1 MNLIV
6 TTAAFADY
14 SCEWGDNFGALE
26 DSRYGSGVSPCPQ
39 SNMGSPQLY
48 DSADYKKNQAT
59 SLKVKGNLSYPNE
72 EYGSGE
78 LAELSTQEISLDLHN
93 LIDDSQ
99 FSEGFIQGIESLSV
113 DKPTAPRGL
122 GVNMYNPLAY
132 LPQPVHGATQFD
144 RQYHDRPPHT
154 PIKEEPQ
161 DSSHPELQPHEY
173 SSCARVGAAV
183 AAAAAASYGA
193 TAGGG
198 YPSAVPPY
206 NMTPTTV
213 PGADSLCRSPLK
225 SPTGGKMMPGCKKNV
240 DKSSDEYK
248 RRRERNNI
256 AVRKSREKAKA
267 RSRETE
273 ERVKKLVMDND
284 RLHKKCELLSKE
296 VAVFHSMFANVHC
309 LPDHVQRE
317 LRKQMEAFSQQH
329 QHLVNM

>member
-1 MNLIV
+1 MVVNLIG

-39 SNMGSPQLY
+39 SNMESPQLY
-48 DSADYKKNQAT
+48 DSSDYKKSAAA
-59 SLKVKGNLSYPNE
+59 SLKVKASLSAYSSNE
-72 EYGSGE
+72 EYGE
-78 LAELSTQEISLDLHN
+78 LDLNAPEISLDLHN

-99 FSEGFIQGIESLSV
+99 FSEGFIQGIEGLTV
-113 DKPTAPRGL
+113 DKSPAPRGL

-144 RQYHDRPPHT
+144 RQYQDRGAHDHL

-161 DSSHPELQPHEY
+161 ESTHPELQPHEY
-173 SSCARVGAAV
+173 SSCARVGAA
-183 AAAAAASYGA
+183 AAAAGYGA
-193 TAGGG
+193 AAG
-198 YPSAVPPY
+198 YPTGVPAY
-206 NMTPTTV
+206 SNMTPTTV

-225 SPTGGKMMPGCKKNV
+225 SPTGGKMMCNKKNV

-256 AVRKSREKAKA
+256 AVRKSREKAKM
-267 RSRETE
+267 RTRETE

>member
-1 MNLIV
+1 M
-6 TTAAFADY
+6 
-14 SCEWGDNFGALE
+14 E
-26 DSRYGSGVSPCPQ
+26 
-39 SNMGSPQLY
+39 SPQLY
-48 DSADYKKNQAT
+48 DSSDYKKGAAA
-59 SLKVKGNLSYPNE
+59 SLKVKGNLSAYSNE
-72 EYGSGE
+72 EYGD
-78 LAELSTQEISLDLHN
+78 LAELNAPEISLDLHN

-99 FSEGFIQGIESLSV
+99 FSEGFIQGIEGLSV
-113 DKPTAPRGL
+113 DKSPAPRGL

-132 LPQPVHGATQFD
+132 LPQPVHGASQFD
-144 RQYHDRPPHT
+144 RQYQDRGGHDHL

-161 DSSHPELQPHEY
+161 ESPHPELQPHEY
-173 SSCARVGAAV
+173 SSCARVGAAAAAAGYG
-183 AAAAAASYGA
+183 AAAAA
-193 TAGGG
+193 G
-198 YPSAVPPY
+198 YPTGVPAY
-206 NMTPTTV
+206 SNMTPTTV

-256 AVRKSREKAKA
+256 A
-267 RSRETE
+267 
-273 ERVKKLVMDND
+273 KLVMDND

>member
-1 MNLIV
+1 M
-6 TTAAFADY
+6 
-14 SCEWGDNFGALE
+14 E
-26 DSRYGSGVSPCPQ
+26 
-39 SNMGSPQLY
+39 SPQLY
-48 DSADYKKNQAT
+48 DSSDYKKSVAA
-59 SLKVKGNLSYPNE
+59 LKAKGALSYPNE
-72 EYGSGE
+72 EYD
-78 LAELSTQEISLDLHN
+78 LAELNAPEISLDLRN

-99 FSEGFIQGIESLSV
+99 FNDGFIQGIEGLSV
-113 DKPTAPRGL
+113 DKSAPPRGL

-144 RQYHDRPPHT
+144 RHYHEQGHDNT
-154 PIKEEPQ
+154 SIKEEP
-161 DSSHPELQPHEY
+161 SENSHPDLQPHEY
-173 SSCARVGAAV
+173 SSCARVGAT
-183 AAAAAASYGA
+183 ASGYAA
-193 TAGGG
+193 TAA
-198 YPSAVPPY
+198 YPVPY
-206 NMTPTTV
+206 SNMTPTTV
-213 PGADSLCRSPLK
+213 NGSDDLSLCGSPLRSPT
-225 SPTGGKMMPGCKKNV
+225 SGKIMPGCKKNV

-273 ERVKKLVMDND
+273 ERVKKLIMDND

-317 LRKQMEAFSQQH
+317 LRKQMEGFSQQH

>member
-1 MNLIV
+1 M
-6 TTAAFADY
+6 
-14 SCEWGDNFGALE
+14 E
-26 DSRYGSGVSPCPQ
+26 
-39 SNMGSPQLY
+39 SPQLY
-48 DSADYKKNQAT
+48 DSSDYKKSAAA
-59 SLKVKGNLSYPNE
+59 SLKVKGNLSSYPNE
-72 EYGSGE
+72 DYGD
-78 LAELSTQEISLDLHN
+78 LAELNAPEISLDLQN
-93 LIDDSQ
+93 LIGDSQ

-113 DKPTAPRGL
+113 DKSVAPRGL

-144 RQYHDRPPHT
+144 RPYHDRNSHEHP

-173 SSCARVGAAV
+173 SSCARVGV
-183 AAAAAASYGA
+183 AAAAAANYGA
-193 TAGGG
+193 TAVAG
-198 YPSAVPPY
+198 YPTGVAAYP

-225 SPTGGKMMPGCKKNV
+225 SPGSDCKMMPGCKKNV

-267 RSRETE
+267 RTRETE

-309 LPDHVQRE
+309 LPEHVQRE